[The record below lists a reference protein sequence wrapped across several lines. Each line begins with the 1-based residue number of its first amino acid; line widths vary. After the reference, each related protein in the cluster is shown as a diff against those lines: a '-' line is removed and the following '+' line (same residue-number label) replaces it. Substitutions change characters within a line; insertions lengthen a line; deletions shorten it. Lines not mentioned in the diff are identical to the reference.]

1 MARQACSVPLAL
13 CMMMVLAVGVCAA
26 SPRVLLVTGQ
36 SNHDWQTTAPLIQ
49 GALESSAGCVV
60 DVALDPA
67 VLTAQA
73 LQPYDVIVMHWTN
86 YPAPERVWGDTAEEA
101 LLWFAESGRGIV
113 FVHAAAACFPGW
125 EPYEALKSAAWA
137 DGMTGHGA
145 IHRFP
150 VRFVQPVHPLVS
162 GMEPFATTDELWH
175 GVDIE
180 PGAQVVAEAFSSPES
195 GGTGRWEPVA
205 LVTEYG
211 AGRAFTLLL
220 GHDAAAMGAPGFQ
233 RLLARGVQW
242 AASGVVADIGLST
255 PDEALAALRSFDYGD
270 NRYPVLRLSALV
282 QGSSDPRGLVEAMF
296 RFLDTSAPRAAKVEV
311 FEQLSLIAT
320 SEDLPAIERWLDDP
334 DLGHAATAAAERIR
348 LPGWRVSEGPASRLR
363 PRDYLA
369 RLLSGD
375 SATALAAARQ
385 LGMVPQP
392 ARSRAL
398 LELGRLP
405 EAVRLRALASL
416 IEHRLDAPLE
426 PLHDLLRS
434 PHPTAARA
442 AQDLLRRLGDES
454 YMTRSADIPEG
465 LTNLALLATAS
476 SPDALEKD
484 GDADG
489 DAAAIDGDLDTYWDE
504 ADGAEEYRL
513 VLTFDEAQVV
523 SGLRITG
530 WSHENYAPRDFEVLC
545 DGEVVAQVSMA
556 QYQSNRFALR
566 FEPVQ
571 CITLEL
577 RITAYYGQSPAIRE
591 LEVFHVAE

>member
-1 MARQACSVPLAL
+1 MARHVRSVPLTF
-13 CMMMVLAVGVCAA
+13 CMLVVLTVGVHAA
-26 SPRVLLVTGQ
+26 GPRVLLVTGQ
-36 SNHDWQTTAPLIQ
+36 SNHDWETTAPLIQ
-49 GALESSAGCVV
+49 GVLESSAGCVV

-67 VLTAQA
+67 VLTAEA

-86 YPAPERVWGDTAEEA
+86 YPAPERVWGNTAEEA
-101 LLWFAESGRGIV
+101 LLGFAESGRGIV

-125 EPYEALKSAAWA
+125 EPYEALKSVAWA

-150 VRFVQPVHPLVS
+150 GRFVEPVHPIAS
-162 GMEPFATTDELWH
+162 GLEPFATTDELWH
-175 GVDIE
+175 AVDIE
-180 PGAQVVAEAFSSPES
+180 PGAQAVAEAFSSSES
-195 GGTGRWEPVA
+195 GGSGRWEPVA
-205 LVTEYG
+205 LVAEYG

-220 GHDAAAMGAPGFQ
+220 GHDAAAMGSPGFQ

-242 AASGVVADIGLST
+242 AARGVVADPTLPA
-255 PDEALAALRSFDYGD
+255 PDEALAALRSYQSGD

-282 QGSSDPRGLVEAMF
+282 QGTSDPRGLIGAML

-311 FEQLSLIAT
+311 LEQISLIAT

-334 DLGHAATAAAERIR
+334 GLGHAAKAAADRIR
-348 LPGWRVSEGPASRLR
+348 LPGWRVSEAPASRLR
-363 PRDYLA
+363 PRGYLA
-369 RLLSGD
+369 RLLSSN
-375 SATALAAARQ
+375 SATALAAAGQ

-398 LELGRLP
+398 IELGRLP

-416 IEHRLDAPLE
+416 VEHGLAAPLE

-434 PHPTAARA
+434 PHATAARA

-476 SPDALEKD
+476 SPDGLERD
-484 GDADG
+484 GEAGG
-489 DAAAIDGDLDTYWDE
+489 DAAAIDGDLDTFWDE

-513 VLTFDEAQVV
+513 VLTFDEAEVV

-530 WSHENYAPRDFEVLC
+530 WNHENHAPRDFEVLC
-545 DGEVVAQVSMA
+545 DGEVVAQISMA
-556 QYQSNRFALR
+556 QYQSNRFSVR
-566 FEPVQ
+566 FEPVE
-571 CITLEL
+571 CGALEL
-577 RITAYYGQSPAIRE
+577 RITAYYGQSPAVRE
-591 LEVFHVAE
+591 LEVFHVVE